1 MDPCSRVAEWVSEA
15 RAADLPLPESMTL
28 ATADPRGAPS
38 ARTVLLK
45 AVEGDE
51 LVFGTTLDSLKG
63 RQMLKNPLVALVLHW
78 PQLGRQVRV
87 AGVASGGSE
96 EESDALWASR
106 GRDAQLVDLVSR
118 EGLPLES
125 EEAFRER
132 FAAADAEHGDEVPR
146 PGGWAAIRVQAQ
158 IVEFGSAGERRMA
171 VREEFR
177 LGDDGW
183 TRRLL
188 EP

>member
-15 RAADLPLPESMTL
+15 READLPLPESMTL

-51 LVFGTTLDSLKG
+51 LVFGTALNTLKG
-63 RQMLKNPLVALVLHW
+63 RQLQKNPLVALVLHW

-87 AGVASGGSE
+87 CGVASGGTVE
-96 EESDALWASR
+96 QADALWAQR
-106 GRDAQLVDLVSR
+106 GRDAQLVDLVSQA
-118 EGLPLES
+118 GLPLES
-125 EEAFRER
+125 TDAFRER
-132 FAAADAEHGDEVPR
+132 LEAADAEHGEDIPR
-146 PGGWAAIRVQAQ
+146 PGGWSAIRVQAQ
-158 IVEFGSAGERRMA
+158 IIEFWSAGERRMA
-171 VREEFR
+171 VREEYR

-183 TRRLL
+183 TCRLL